1 MCDTVCPAEASD
13 CSTSEIFPEYSD
25 HRSGATASF
34 QPRLDRSVDSS
45 CFRRPHI
52 PSSAFQPGVSALQKQ
67 ANVNLDT
74 NYTKK
79 PLKLHSCMREQ
90 DTSPGSS
97 DYRTQKR
104 ILCSNTHRLA
114 LIHLSGTITSRV
126 DLAML
131 KHHVQEYRS
140 NVRTSQR
147 VVDESRR
154 YIAYRISNPGPHWI

>member
-1 MCDTVCPAEASD
+1 
-13 CSTSEIFPEYSD
+13 
-25 HRSGATASF
+25 
-34 QPRLDRSVDSS
+34 
-45 CFRRPHI
+45 
-52 PSSAFQPGVSALQKQ
+52 
-67 ANVNLDT
+67 
-74 NYTKK
+74 
-79 PLKLHSCMREQ
+79 MREQ

-154 YIAYRISNPGPHWI
+154 YESRHNSSIAYRTLDLTGFKAKVNNWCLYVHLTNAAFKNMQGNQIFQLPTWKKNKEDAKSYVLAGKLKQRTGRTLAKLLLAFLQVITEQKG